1 MASAAPTD
9 APEPAPNTALPTP
22 APPTYDDIL
31 AAARRLEGLAVRT
44 PLIEPPVLA
53 ERTGGR
59 VFIKAE
65 TFQRTGSFKFRG
77 AYNRISQIP
86 EADRPKG
93 VVAFS
98 SGNHAQGVAA
108 AAKLLGMPATIVM
121 PRDAPPIKLNRTRA
135 LGARVIEYDRAS
147 DAREAIGQEIAA
159 ETGATLVRPYDDPAV
174 MCGQGTVGYEIAEE
188 LDARGI
194 APDAVLAP
202 CSGGGLIAGTA
213 TALAAR
219 FPGLEIISVEPAGYD
234 DTARSLAAGERVSNE
249 RGGPASICDALMS
262 PIPGELT
269 FPVNSRL
276 LARGLAVDD
285 ADVRAAVA
293 FAFRELKLVIE
304 PGGAVALAAL
314 LAGHYDAKDKAVVIV
329 ASGGNADPALFAE
342 ILESAA

>member
-9 APEPAPNTALPTP
+9 ATP
-22 APPTYDDIL
+22 DTHDAISPTYDDIL
-31 AAARRLEGLAVRT
+31 AAARRLKGLAVRT
-44 PLIEPPVLA
+44 PLIEPPALA

-59 VFIKAE
+59 VFVKAE

-86 EADRPKG
+86 EADRPNG

-121 PRDAPPIKLNRTRA
+121 PRDAPAIKLNRTRA
-135 LGARVIEYDRAS
+135 LGATVIEYDRAS

-219 FPGLEIISVEPAGYD
+219 FPGIEMLAVEPAGFD
-234 DTARSLAAGERVSNE
+234 DTARSLAAGERVSNT
-249 RGGPASICDALMS
+249 GGAPASICDALMS

-276 LARGLAVDD
+276 LARGLAVEDSE
-285 ADVRAAVA
+285 VRAAIA

-314 LAGHYDAKDKAVVIV
+314 LAGHYDATDKTVVIV

>member
-9 APEPAPNTALPTP
+9 APPDPLSA

-31 AAARRLEGLAVRT
+31 EAVRRLEGLAVRT
-44 PLIEPPVLA
+44 PLIEPPALA

-59 VFIKAE
+59 VFVKAE

-108 AAKLLGMPATIVM
+108 AAKLLGLPATIVM
-121 PRDAPPIKLNRTRA
+121 PRDAPPIKLRRTRA
-135 LGARVIEYDRAS
+135 LGATVIEYDRAS

-159 ETGATLVRPYDDPAV
+159 KTGATLVRPYDDPAV
-174 MCGQGTVGYEIAEE
+174 MSGQGTVGHEIAEE
-188 LDARGI
+188 LAGRGI
-194 APDAVLAP
+194 TPDVVLAP

-219 FPGLEIISVEPAGYD
+219 FPGVEIISVEPAGFD
-234 DTARSLAAGERVSNE
+234 DTARSLAAGERVSNAA
-249 RGGPASICDALMS
+249 GGPASICDALMS
-262 PIPGELT
+262 PTPGELT
-269 FPVNSRL
+269 FPVNARL
-276 LARGLAVDD
+276 LARGLAVED
-285 ADVRAAVA
+285 ADVRRAIV

-314 LAGHYDAKDKAVVIV
+314 LADQYDAAGKTVVIV

-342 ILESAA
+342 ILENAA

>member
-1 MASAAPTD
+1 MATAAEPDRTD
-9 APEPAPNTALPTP
+9 SGDDALGTT
-22 APPTYDDIL
+22 PPTYQDIL

-59 VFIKAE
+59 VLVKAE
-65 TFQRTGSFKFRG
+65 MFQRTGSFKFRG

-86 EADRPKG
+86 AADRPKG

-108 AAKLLGMPATIVM
+108 AAKLLGMAATIVM
-121 PRDAPPIKLNRTRA
+121 PRDAPAIKLNRTRA
-135 LGARVIEYDRAS
+135 LGAKVIEYDRAS
-147 DAREAIGQEIAA
+147 EAREAIGEKIAM
-159 ETGATLVRPYDDPAV
+159 ETGATLVRPYDDRAV

-188 LDARGI
+188 MEARGI
-194 APDAVLAP
+194 RPDAVLAP

-219 FPGLEIISVEPAGYD
+219 YPGLEMISVEPAGFD
-234 DTARSLAAGERVSNE
+234 DTARSLAAGKRVSNDAL
-249 RGGPASICDALMS
+249 PASICDALMS
-262 PIPGELT
+262 PTPGELT
-269 FPVNSRL
+269 FAVNSRL

-285 ADVRAAVA
+285 DDVRAAIA

-314 LAGHYDAKDKAVVIV
+314 LAGKYDAAGKTVVII

-342 ILESAA
+342 ILASAA

>member
-1 MASAAPTD
+1 MATAAESDGAKLGHD
-9 APEPAPNTALPTP
+9 ALDTT
-22 APPTYDDIL
+22 PPTYEDIL
-31 AAARRLEGLAVRT
+31 DAARRLEGLAVRT

-59 VFIKAE
+59 VLVKAE

-86 EADRPKG
+86 AADRRKG

-108 AAKLLGMPATIVM
+108 AAKLFDMPATIVM
-121 PRDAPPIKLNRTRA
+121 PRDAPAIKLNRTRA
-135 LGARVIEYDRAS
+135 LGATVIEYDRAS
-147 DAREAIGQEIAA
+147 DAREAIGQKIAA
-159 ETGATLVRPYDDPAV
+159 ETGATLVRPYDDRAV

-188 LDARGI
+188 MDARGI
-194 APDAVLAP
+194 TPDAVLAP

-219 FPGLEIISVEPAGYD
+219 YPGLEMIAVEPAGFD
-234 DTARSLAAGERVSNE
+234 DTARSLAAGERVSNDAL
-249 RGGPASICDALMS
+249 PNSICDALMS
-262 PIPGELT
+262 PTPGELT
-269 FPVNSRL
+269 FPVNARL

-285 ADVRAAVA
+285 DDVRAAIA

-314 LAGHYDAKDKAVVIV
+314 LAGNYDAAGKTVVIV

>member
-9 APEPAPNTALPTP
+9 APTDLLDAT
-22 APPTYDDIL
+22 PPTYDDIL

-44 PLIEPPVLA
+44 PLIEPPALA

-59 VFIKAE
+59 VFVKAE

-93 VVAFS
+93 VVAYS

-108 AAKLLGMPATIVM
+108 AAKLLGLPATIVM

-135 LGARVIEYDRAS
+135 LGATVIEYDRAS
-147 DAREAIGQEIAA
+147 GAREAIGQEIAA
-159 ETGATLVRPYDDPAV
+159 RTGATLVRPYDDRAV
-174 MCGQGTVGYEIAEE
+174 MSGQGTVGYEIAEE
-188 LDARGI
+188 LEAKGI
-194 APDAVLAP
+194 TPDAVLAP

-219 FPGLEIISVEPAGYD
+219 FPGIEMISVEPAGYD
-234 DTARSLAAGERVSNE
+234 DTARSLAAGERLANAG
-249 RGGPASICDALMS
+249 GGPASICDALMS
-262 PIPGELT
+262 PMPGELT
-269 FPVNSRL
+269 FPVNARL
-276 LARGLAVDD
+276 LARGLAVAD
-285 ADVRAAVA
+285 ADVRAAIA

-314 LAGHYDAKDKAVVIV
+314 LSGRYEAAGKTVVIV
-329 ASGGNADPALFAE
+329 ASGGNADPALFAQ

>member
-1 MASAAPTD
+1 MATAAEAGRSDLGNDTQS
-9 APEPAPNTALPTP
+9 TT
-22 APPTYDDIL
+22 PPTYQDIL
-31 AAARRLEGLAVRT
+31 DAARRLEGLAVRT

-59 VFIKAE
+59 VLIKAE

-86 EADRPKG
+86 AADRPKG

-121 PRDAPPIKLNRTRA
+121 PRDAPAIKLHRTRA
-135 LGARVIEYDRAS
+135 LGAKVIEYDRAS
-147 DAREAIGQEIAA
+147 EAREAIGQKIAA
-159 ETGATLVRPYDDPAV
+159 ETGATLVRPYDDRAV
-174 MCGQGTVGYEIAEE
+174 MCGQGTVGHEIAEE
-188 LDARGI
+188 MEARGI
-194 APDAVLAP
+194 TPDAVLAP

-219 FPGLEIISVEPAGYD
+219 YPELEMIAVEPAGFD

-249 RGGPASICDALMS
+249 GWPASICDALMS
-262 PIPGELT
+262 PTPGELT
-269 FPVNSRL
+269 FAVNSRL

-285 ADVRAAVA
+285 DDVRTAIA

-314 LAGHYDAKDKAVVIV
+314 LGGHYDAAGKTVVIV

-342 ILESAA
+342 ILESAT

>member
-1 MASAAPTD
+1 MASAADPRAAEALD
-9 APEPAPNTALPTP
+9 AT
-22 APPTYDDIL
+22 PPTYEGIL
-31 AAARRLEGLAVRT
+31 DAARRLEGLAVRT
-44 PLIEPPVLA
+44 PLFEPPALA

-59 VFIKAE
+59 VLVKAE

-77 AYNRISQIP
+77 AYNRISRIP
-86 EADRPKG
+86 EADRAKG

-121 PRDAPPIKLNRTRA
+121 PRDAPPIKLKRTRD
-135 LGARVIEYDRAS
+135 LGAKVIEYDRAS
-147 DAREAIGQEIAA
+147 DAREAIGRKIAA

-174 MCGQGTVGYEIAEE
+174 MCGQGTVGHEIAEE
-188 LDARGI
+188 LAARGI
-194 APDAVLAP
+194 TPDAVLAP

-219 FPGLEIISVEPAGYD
+219 FPGLEMIAVEPAGFD
-234 DTARSLAAGERVSNE
+234 DTARSLAAGERVANE
-249 RGGPASICDALMS
+249 GGGSSICDALMS

-269 FPVNSRL
+269 FPVNARL

-285 ADVRAAVA
+285 AVVRAAIA

-314 LAGHYDAKDKAVVIV
+314 LSGRYDAADKTVVIV